1 MTDNQNSTNLPGPT
15 PWAKSTEERTRQYH
29 DHDDDWR
36 RLLIGFL
43 GAALAGGIAG
53 VLLLLAADTIGI
65 P

>member
-1 MTDNQNSTNLPGPT
+1 M
-15 PWAKSTEERTRQYH
+15 QYH